1 MSTASKVGMQQ
12 NLWNCVHP
20 LGRQCHS
27 TSSDQ
32 PRVVV
37 ASQGAPWWASSSYMS
52 WHSGLW
58 SHSSGGKARVVIC
71 AMSTMCGKGVVV
83 LITTLLP
90 QLLVEAEPEAEPD
103 AEPMMSSFNSPS
115 NSLYT
120 YRTLPPP
127 TMMQMASESPSSFSN
142 SDNTRY
148 TTARPLF
155 IPNKATTL
163 QSPIYYPESP
173 ALPQYYPG
181 PLTSGSERWRWSKME
196 DFNLLLSNFD
206 KYRNKNSLQPDAA
219 LCWRMSVRMRYSWLV
234 KHHLPTTSTT
244 TTSTTVTSTTA
255 TRIMP
260 GTTLVSTKLPAKLV
274 KLRRRRFA
282 QRWFISSSKS
292 FFIIINQPT
301 VALLV
306 FIVVIWR
313 SWRLSAV
320 LQLQQNAGSIIIIT
334 FIITKSSNNHHQNTM
349 QVQALPW
356 LPLIGSIIIIVIII
370 IPATFIATTQGVS
383 GDGLQQGGGA
393 EGLCTGWKNMLDSV
407 DTLLLFWSAGQ
418 CRMWNGRRGGVQDS
432 VWATGETLK
441 TNKKNR

>member
-58 SHSSGGKARVVIC
+58 SHSSGGQARVVIC
-71 AMSTMCGKGVVV
+71 AMSTMCGKGVAV

-155 IPNKATTL
+155 IPDKATTL

-196 DFNLLLSNFD
+196 DFNLLLSNLTNIGTKILSNQMQHCVGGWVWGWD
-206 KYRNKNSLQPDAA
+206 TVDLWNITCQQQVQQKQVQQWQVQQQQELCQEQHWLQPN
-219 LCWRMSVRMRYSWLV
+219 Y
-234 KHHLPTTSTT
+234 
-244 TTSTTVTSTTA
+244 
-255 TRIMP
+255 
-260 GTTLVSTKLPAKLV
+260 
-274 KLRRRRFA
+274 RR
-282 QRWFISSSKS
+282 S
-292 FFIIINQPT
+292 
-301 VALLV
+301 L
-306 FIVVIWR
+306 
-313 SWRLSAV
+313 
-320 LQLQQNAGSIIIIT
+320 
-334 FIITKSSNNHHQNTM
+334 
-349 QVQALPW
+349 
-356 LPLIGSIIIIVIII
+356 
-370 IPATFIATTQGVS
+370 
-383 GDGLQQGGGA
+383 
-393 EGLCTGWKNMLDSV
+393 
-407 DTLLLFWSAGQ
+407 
-418 CRMWNGRRGGVQDS
+418 
-432 VWATGETLK
+432 
-441 TNKKNR
+441 